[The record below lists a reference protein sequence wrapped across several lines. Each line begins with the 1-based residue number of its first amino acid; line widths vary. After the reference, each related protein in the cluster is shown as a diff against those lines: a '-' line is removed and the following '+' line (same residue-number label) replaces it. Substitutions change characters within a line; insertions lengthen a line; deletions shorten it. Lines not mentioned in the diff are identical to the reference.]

1 MSLTKKTILITG
13 TTRGIGLAFA
23 EHYVKAGWNVIGT
36 VRVDSNTE
44 KLKSLDLFK
53 IVIMDTRDEKSIME
67 AAHQLE
73 GQTIDVVIN
82 NAGINLPCVLD
93 TGTKDVLMR
102 QFEVN
107 AVGPFLV
114 TRALLPNLQLAVKF
128 RGFAFVVQISSYVGT
143 IGSLTKKTA
152 TSLEG
157 SLYGYGTSKAALNM
171 ITRSLAF
178 DLQSRNIVV
187 VSVHPGYVDTDM
199 TQGDATLKPEES
211 VAAMADLI
219 GKLNPKSTGKFF
231 NLYKKIPATTLPW

>member
-1 MSLTKKTILITG
+1 
-13 TTRGIGLAFA
+13 
-23 EHYVKAGWNVIGT
+23 
-36 VRVDSNTE
+36 
-44 KLKSLDLFK
+44 
-53 IVIMDTRDEKSIME
+53 ME

-128 RGFAFVVQISSYVGT
+128 RGFAFVVQISSYVGS